1 MQGATDSP
9 LKLPSV
15 LDLAAS
21 EVLLDTMRHAC
32 DAQTATVD
40 ASGVDVL
47 TLPCMQVILAALKAS
62 PGMCIEKPSAAFVQ
76 AFADLGLDWR
86 QDGQEDDQ
94 EGQDDVP
101 RAAAPAAPIDPE
113 DETEAAFLAAAQQF
127 NALDDEAA
135 DMPDGAADD
144 RAGPLAAAI
153 AQEAIAQEAVA
164 QEAVAQGHPS
174 VTRDTQ
180 THEACMA
187 KRILTIDDSK
197 TIRDMLNLTLS
208 EAGFEVL
215 QAVDGEDGIDV
226 LDKQQDRVDL
236 VITDINMPKMD
247 GYGVIRHIR
256 GQQRYD
262 GMPVL
267 VLTTESEKGKRNV
280 AREAGATGWMV
291 KPFDPERLIAT
302 INKVA
307 P

>member
-1 MQGATDSP
+1 MQGETDTHVQ
-9 LKLPSV
+9 LPAV

-21 EVLLDTMRHAC
+21 EAFLDTMRHAC
-32 DAQTATVD
+32 EAGTVQVD

-47 TLPCMQVILAALKAS
+47 TMPCMQIILAALKLN
-62 PGMCIEKPSAAFVQ
+62 PGMTIENPSESFVR
-76 AFADLGLDWR
+76 AFADLALEWR
-86 QDGQEDDQ
+86 QDGQEGGQDGDQ
-94 EGQDDVP
+94 EVAEQAAQPDVP
-101 RAAAPAAPIDPE
+101 PTPEQEAEAAFRAAAQEYNQLNDEPANSAEDEPADQSDNQTEPQIDAAPAAADIPE
-113 DETEAAFLAAAQQF
+113 DGTSIIPEPQ
-127 NALDDEAA
+127 A
-135 DMPDGAADD
+135 D
-144 RAGPLAAAI
+144 
-153 AQEAIAQEAVA
+153 
-164 QEAVAQGHPS
+164 
-174 VTRDTQ
+174 
-180 THEACMA
+180 EACMT
-187 KRILTIDDSK
+187 KRILTIDDSR

-226 LDKQQDRVDL
+226 LEKEERVDL

-256 GQQRYD
+256 GQSRYN

-267 VLTTESEKGKRNV
+267 VLTTESEKEKRNI
-280 AREAGATGWMV
+280 AKDAGATGWMV

>member
-1 MQGATDSP
+1 MQGATDSS

-21 EVLLDTMRHAC
+21 EALLDAMRQAC

-40 ASGVDVL
+40 ASGVDVV
-47 TLPCMQVILAALKAS
+47 TSPCMQVILAALRAS
-62 PGMCIEKPSAAFVQ
+62 PGMRIENPSTAFVE
-76 AFADLGLDWR
+76 AFADLALDWR
-86 QDGQEDDQ
+86 QDDQHDHDQEAAQED
-94 EGQDDVP
+94 GQG
-101 RAAAPAAPIDPE
+101 AAVAAPINPE
-113 DETEAAFLAAAQQF
+113 DETESAFLAAAQQYADS
-127 NALDDEAA
+127 NDEPADEAGGEMA
-135 DMPDGAADD
+135 GQVGPAADVPAATAD
-144 RAGPLAAAI
+144 LA
-153 AQEAIAQEAVA
+153 EDD
-164 QEAVAQGHPS
+164 PS
-174 VTRDTQ
+174 VTPDTQ
-180 THEACMA
+180 TPEASMA

-226 LDKQQDRVDL
+226 LEKQNDRVDV

-256 GQQRYD
+256 GQQRYN

-267 VLTTESEKGKRNV
+267 VLTTESEKEKRTV

>member
-1 MQGATDSP
+1 MQGEADT
-9 LKLPSV
+9 KIRLPAV

-21 EVLLDTMRHAC
+21 EAFLDTMRHAC
-32 DAQTATVD
+32 EAETVKVD

-47 TLPCMQVILAALKAS
+47 TLPCMQIILAALKLNSGMTIES
-62 PGMCIEKPSAAFVQ
+62 PSEAFVS
-76 AFADLGLDWR
+76 AFADLALEWR
-86 QDGQEDDQ
+86 QDGQEVA
-94 EGQDDVP
+94 E
-101 RAAAPAAPIDPE
+101 RAARPDVRLDPE
-113 DETEAAFLAAAQQF
+113 QEAEAAFLAAAQQY
-127 NALDDEAA
+127 NQLNGEPAG
-135 DMPDGAADD
+135 MPEGEPVDQPNDQAES
-144 RAGPLAAAI
+144 
-153 AQEAIAQEAVA
+153 QVEAVTDIP
-164 QEAVAQGHPS
+164 EGDSGITP
-174 VTRDTQ
+174 DTQ
-180 THEACMA
+180 TDEACMT
-187 KRILTIDDSK
+187 KRILTIDDSR

-215 QAVDGEDGIDV
+215 QAVDGQDGIDV
-226 LDKQQDRVDL
+226 LEKQERVDV

-256 GQQRYD
+256 GQPRYN

-267 VLTTESEKGKRNV
+267 VLTTESEKEKRNV

>member
-21 EVLLDTMRHAC
+21 EALLDTMRQAC

-47 TLPCMQVILAALKAS
+47 TLPCMQVIMAALKAN
-62 PGMCIEKPSAAFVQ
+62 PGMRIEKSSAAFVE
-76 AFADLGLDWR
+76 AFADLALDWR
-86 QDGQEDDQ
+86 QDGQEDDK
-94 EGQDDVP
+94 EDTQD
-101 RAAAPAAPIDPE
+101 AAAPVAPINPE
-113 DETEAAFLAAAQQF
+113 DATEAAFLAAAQQYSVV
-127 NALDDEAA
+127 DDEPADQSEGAPDDQPEPPAEVSAAAA
-135 DMPDGAADD
+135 DIVEDD
-144 RAGPLAAAI
+144 SSAT
-153 AQEAIAQEAVA
+153 
-164 QEAVAQGHPS
+164 S
-174 VTRDTQ
+174 DTQ
-180 THEACMA
+180 TDEACMA

-226 LDKQQDRVDL
+226 LEKQQDRVDL

-256 GQQRYD
+256 GQQRYN